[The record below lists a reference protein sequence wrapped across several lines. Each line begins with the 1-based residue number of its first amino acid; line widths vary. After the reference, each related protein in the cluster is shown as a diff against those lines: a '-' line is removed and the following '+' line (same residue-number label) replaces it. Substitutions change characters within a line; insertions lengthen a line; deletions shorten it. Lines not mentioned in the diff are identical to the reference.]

1 MMKLYHKI
9 LFHAASVSWILAGQT
24 SCQDINGNYDRI
36 VPEDYYTVISLKE
49 TGVKEVAMSVADRQY
64 DCEVPVLK
72 GGLHVDAVADV
83 VLETPGQKWVDE
95 NYNEKQGTAYKVI
108 TPSMYSVAD
117 YHVRIPSGESGK
129 SAHVILDAEKIY
141 AAMQLP
147 ENAGSTLV
155 LPVRIASASDKVNE
169 DKDVVILRC
178 SVSPDKVYFMFDV
191 LDSNISVNDYVT
203 ILAAAPDA
211 VSLSAPAV
219 RITASVGGLRS
230 VETYSGSG
238 WSEAADADVV
248 VKTAIDGTT
257 STAKDE
263 DNGYLI
269 EIAIAKSLLPVD
281 SGEIKADFSLFDMSA
296 GEDSVQPAGDP
307 SVWPKVR
314 GL

>member
-178 SVSPDKVYFMFDV
+178 SVSPAEVRFEVSSSKIKLPDDE
-191 LDSNISVNDYVT
+191 DSY
-203 ILAAAPDA
+203 
-211 VSLSAPAV
+211 
-219 RITASVGGLRS
+219 
-230 VETYSGSG
+230 
-238 WSEAADADVV
+238 
-248 VKTAIDGTT
+248 TT
-257 STAKDE
+257 SFVVGKNGKISTDIRFEIMTQEYLDE
-263 DNGYLI
+263 HYSRPEGVQYVAL
-269 EIAIAKSLLPVD
+269 
-281 SGEIKADFSLFDMSA
+281 SGDMFSMES
-296 GEDSVQPAGDP
+296 
-307 SVWPKVR
+307 
-314 GL
+314 

>member
-9 LFHAASVSWILAGQT
+9 LFHAASVSWILAGLT

-83 VLETPGQKWVDE
+83 ILETPGQKWVDE

-178 SVSPDKVYFMFDV
+178 SVSPAEVGFEVSSSKIKLPDDEASYKTSIVVGKNGKISTDIRFEMMTQEFLYFSFHH
-191 LDSNISVNDYVT
+191 
-203 ILAAAPDA
+203 LA
-211 VSLSAPAV
+211 
-219 RITASVGGLRS
+219 
-230 VETYSGSG
+230 
-238 WSEAADADVV
+238 
-248 VKTAIDGTT
+248 K
-257 STAKDE
+257 
-263 DNGYLI
+263 NC
-269 EIAIAKSLLPVD
+269 
-281 SGEIKADFSLFDMSA
+281 
-296 GEDSVQPAGDP
+296 
-307 SVWPKVR
+307 
-314 GL
+314 